1 MKKEQK
7 QLLYEIIKLKMQ
19 LFFLHMSDHLNMSDY
34 ALRDKLSS
42 EKYKLEQRYNKKYG
56 ELPKWRHIEDVQ
68 NMQKQLEKELNE

>member
-42 EKYKLEQRYNKKYG
+42 EKYKLEQRYNK
-56 ELPKWRHIEDVQ
+56 
-68 NMQKQLEKELNE
+68 